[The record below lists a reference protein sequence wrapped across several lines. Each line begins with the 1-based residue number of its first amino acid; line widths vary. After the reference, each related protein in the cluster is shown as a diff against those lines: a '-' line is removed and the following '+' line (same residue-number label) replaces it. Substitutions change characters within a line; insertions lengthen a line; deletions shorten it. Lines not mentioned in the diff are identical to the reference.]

1 MKTSIAIGA
10 LALVAVAGSSHAAV
24 TVTWDNSRAFHEVAS
39 FPDDYAFSLGGTNG
53 AFGTG
58 SFGAFGTGF
67 SYTNSAAGFSMSNG
81 VSVNGWLATG
91 RTFTISGL
99 GVGEGLAVSSMTNVS
114 GVPSQINFELGYP
127 NDFWGAAFFL
137 DNSLAFAAGPGPL
150 TVSGLLG
157 NGTYRVSLLVGDVDE
172 PGSTYT
178 AAATFASFTIPTP
191 GAAAVLGP
199 RRPPRRASPPLSS
212 LGSDRTT

>member
-1 MKTSIAIGA
+1 MNKCCAIGA
-10 LALVAVAGSSHAAV
+10 LALAAVAGSAPAAV
-24 TVTWDNSRAFHEVAS
+24 TVTWDNSRAYHEVATH
-39 FPDDYAFSLGGTNG
+39 PDDWAFSLGGTNG
-53 AFGTG
+53 DFGTG

-99 GVGEGLAVSSMTNVS
+99 GVGEGLAVSAMTNLS
-114 GVPSQINFELGYP
+114 GVPSQISFELGYP
-127 NDFWGAAFFL
+127 NDFWGSAFFL
-137 DNSLAFAAGPGPL
+137 DNSLAFAGGPGPL

-157 NGTYRVSLLVGDVDE
+157 NGTYRVGLMVGDADE

-178 AAATFASFTIPTP
+178 AAGTFASFTIPTP
-191 GAAAVLGP
+191 GAAAVLGLGGLVAG
-199 RRPPRRASPPLSS
+199 RRRR
-212 LGSDRTT
+212 TK